1 MSTKTVLQ
9 IKLESTQQE
18 RISEI
23 AENTNLP
30 KSQIV
35 RWAVDSFIELV
46 DSKTDKL
53 PDPIL
58 MIRAVNK

>member
-1 MSTKTVLQ
+1 MTKTILQ
-9 IKLESTQQE
+9 VKLEEHQQE

-58 MIRAVNK
+58 MIRAVTK